1 MKKSIFLIAMIVLSV
16 LKLSA
21 QNTFN
26 VSGTVIEKESG
37 EAVVAAT
44 IQLLALPDSSFVEGT
59 ATSTQ
64 GDFTFKSISS
74 LATASVSS

>member
-1 MKKSIFLIAMIVLSV
+1 MKKSVFLIAMIVLSI

-26 VSGTVIEKESG
+26 VSGTVIEKETG

-44 IQLLALPDSSFVEGT
+44 IQLLSLPDSSFVEGT
-59 ATSTQ
+59 ATSAQ
-64 GDFTFKSISS
+64 GDFSFKSIKNF
-74 LATASVSS
+74 